1 MEEICGTEK
10 VGTVLVLLPSE
21 ANLFRNSK
29 QSQVAKRPEELG
41 HSKVNMTFLVS
52 GLLAHEFSL

>member
-29 QSQVAKRPEELG
+29 QSQVRQTTGGIGPFEGKYD
-41 HSKVNMTFLVS
+41 FL
-52 GLLAHEFSL
+52 SLRAAST